1 MSEKEFEER
10 LKALRKQYRTVAK
23 TRKAAIQSRNSERVK
38 EWLSETR
45 KLDKLVEA
53 LRKQY
58 WDEVLKTLLP
68 SFSAFH
74 VRL

>member
-10 LKALRKQYRTVAK
+10 LTALRSQYRTVAK
-23 TRKAAIQSRNSERVK
+23 KRKAAIHSRNSQRVK

-58 WDEVLKTLLP
+58 WDEAMQSIAAV
-68 SFSAFH
+68 F
-74 VRL
+74 

>member
-10 LKALRKQYRTVAK
+10 LTALRKQYRTVAK
-23 TRKAAIQSRNSERVK
+23 TRKAAIQGRNSERVK

-58 WDEVLKTLLP
+58 WDEAMKSIAAV
-68 SFSAFH
+68 F
-74 VRL
+74 